1 MRPRTSKMGT
11 MGPRLLCLAVLAAPL
26 LSCQS
31 PDPQALLEVSGLET
45 YWAVDPATGDTRYI
59 APAVR
64 MNVKNKG
71 SEALR
76 SVQATATFRRK
87 GETQT
92 WGSDWQQI
100 STSAKPLGPGQTALV
115 LLKSD
120 ARYSSPVAEPE
131 AMFAH
136 QLFKDARVEVF
147 LRVGS
152 SPWTKFGDLDV
163 GRHIGSKTVQ
173 EAAPTSSPGAPSP
186 AVPSPAVPSPTGS
199 ASPGGPAS
207 PAGR

>member
-1 MRPRTSKMGT
+1 MEAMGR
-11 MGPRLLCLAVLAAPL
+11 RLLCLAVMVAPL

-45 YWAVDPATGDTRYI
+45 YWAVDPQSGDTRYI

-64 MNVKNKG
+64 LNVKNKG
-71 SEALR
+71 GDALR

-87 GETQT
+87 GEAQT
-92 WGSDWQQI
+92 WGSDWQQL
-100 STSAKPLGPGQTALV
+100 SSSAKPLGAGQAALV
-115 LLKSD
+115 VLKSD

-152 SPWTKFGDLDV
+152 SPWTKFADV
-163 GRHIGSKTVQ
+163 DIARQIGSKAVQ
-173 EAAPTSSPGAPSP
+173 GAAPLPSPGA
-186 AVPSPAVPSPTGS
+186 
-199 ASPGGPAS
+199 AS
-207 PAGR
+207 PAGPPSPAAR

>member
-1 MRPRTSKMGT
+1 MGA
-11 MGPRLLCLAVLAAPL
+11 MGPRLLCVVVMVAPL
-26 LSCQS
+26 LSCQP

-45 YWAVDPATGDTRYI
+45 YWAVDPQSGDTRYI

-64 MNVKNKG
+64 MHVKNKG

-87 GETQT
+87 GEAQT
-92 WGSDWQQI
+92 WGSDWQQL
-100 STSAKPLGPGQTALV
+100 SSSAKPLAPGQSDLV
-115 LLKSD
+115 VLKSD

-152 SPWTKFGDLDV
+152 SPWTKFADV
-163 GRHIGSKTVQ
+163 DVARHIGSKTVQ
-173 EAAPTSSPGAPSP
+173 EAAP
-186 AVPSPAVPSPTGS
+186 S
-199 ASPGGPAS
+199 ASPGAAS
-207 PAGR
+207 PPGR